1 MFNHDCISY
10 ILEDL
15 VKGEIMDSKDIET
28 QKVVLKNDRTD
39 KILKHC
45 ISEIELRYKL
55 KTEHENLRHKHIM
68 DELEFMK
75 KNGIKDLER

>member
-1 MFNHDCISY
+1 MN
-10 ILEDL
+10 
-15 VKGEIMDSKDIET
+15 GKDVET

-55 KTEHENLRHKHIM
+55 KIECENLRHKHIM
-68 DELEFMK
+68 EELEFMK
-75 KNGIKDLER
+75 KNGIKNIR